1 MDTRTLIFS
10 LGLFNLSF
18 ALVVF
23 VYQRCRKHDMPHLR
37 AWQLAKLVAGSGY
50 LLGWSRPLWG
60 AEWVPWIY
68 AGNLMQWLGIAMELA
83 VYARFLGAPR
93 WVPVVRAAM
102 MVAVPVF
109 IATVWLASSNHPMI
123 LVGTGIAA
131 LLYLAMSAL
140 SLNQFRQSPQLL
152 LMMSALDGAL
162 GGCLALKVIIGLLGV
177 ELVSYQNNGINIG
190 LYTLAFV
197 VMCINGFGFLLQVQQ
212 RFEQQLQQAKEAAER
227 LNQALESANA
237 QLSHMATTDMLT
249 GLWNRRH
256 FESMVRQEMAR
267 ADRHE
272 QALSL
277 LIFDLDHFKGIND
290 IHGHLAGDRVLV
302 ELTALARQHTRG
314 CDLLARWGGE
324 EFMLLM
330 PDTGPQQAMTVAEK
344 LRSAFEAQQIP
355 QVGRVT
361 ASFGVAGYLPNESLD
376 SWISRIDAAL
386 YQAKQAGRNSV
397 RLASVSALRPVRHR
411 PRETRP
417 S

>member
-1 MDTRTLIFS
+1 M
-10 LGLFNLSF
+10 
-18 ALVVF
+18 
-23 VYQRCRKHDMPHLR
+23 
-37 AWQLAKLVAGSGY
+37 
-50 LLGWSRPLWG
+50 
-60 AEWVPWIY
+60 
-68 AGNLMQWLGIAMELA
+68 
-83 VYARFLGAPR
+83 
-93 WVPVVRAAM
+93 
-102 MVAVPVF
+102 
-109 IATVWLASSNHPMI
+109 
-123 LVGTGIAA
+123 
-131 LLYLAMSAL
+131 
-140 SLNQFRQSPQLL
+140 
-152 LMMSALDGAL
+152 
-162 GGCLALKVIIGLLGV
+162 IIGLLGV

-212 RFEQQLQQAKEAAER
+212 RFEQQLKQAKEAAEQ

-277 LIFDLDHFKGIND
+277 LIFDLDHFKDIND

-302 ELTALARQHTRG
+302 ALTALARQHTRG

-355 QVGRVT
+355 AIGRVT
-361 ASFGVAGYLPNESLD
+361 ASFGVANYLPNESLD

-397 RLASVSALRPVRHR
+397 RLASVSALRPARHR
-411 PRETRP
+411 SRGTRP